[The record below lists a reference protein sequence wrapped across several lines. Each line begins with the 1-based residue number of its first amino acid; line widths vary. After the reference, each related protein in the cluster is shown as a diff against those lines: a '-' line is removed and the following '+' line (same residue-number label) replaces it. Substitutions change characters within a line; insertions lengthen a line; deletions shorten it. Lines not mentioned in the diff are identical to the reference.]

1 MLFPVRFEDINPMEI
16 RTKLFDLYD
25 EGVAR
30 EDIAELQLR
39 LKSHFLDEPLDS
51 VVYLA
56 TDIFQNVKEQDKID
70 QFFKYKS
77 HVFTTSFDKLSA
89 EILLDNLAKYKELKN
104 EERKLKIRQL
114 YARIDQIYA
123 DEKIKP
129 EKLEEYTQG
138 LVKQLKLTSKI
149 EAFSKV
155 LAGFMPKY
163 NELKHFNAEKIVTA
177 YEQALSQQQ
186 KAQQEAQ
193 SKGPLNLTFNF

>member
-1 MLFPVRFEDINPMEI
+1 MEI

-138 LVKQLKLTSKI
+138 LVK
-149 EAFSKV
+149 
-155 LAGFMPKY
+155 
-163 NELKHFNAEKIVTA
+163 
-177 YEQALSQQQ
+177 
-186 KAQQEAQ
+186 
-193 SKGPLNLTFNF
+193 